1 MMRRMDRDALF
12 IAELNER
19 LITHFT
25 GGHWRVPLSQRHLPV
40 PRASGGRLGRIVCAD
55 GRDVARALR
64 DLAGAGMPAPRE
76 RMQAALAELADPM
89 ARLRRE
95 EALPDSGAQAAGIV
109 PPLPPGEG
117 PLVLLS
123 AAGTAPAMIG
133 SALIAAAGR
142 GVIWKPAPR
151 AAASAH
157 LLMRQLGPLAAGRLA
172 LLQGDHDS
180 GAALVTA
187 LRGAGGLIW
196 ASPTPPPPTL
206 GPTLLHWS
214 EG

>member
-1 MMRRMDRDALF
+1 MDWHALF

-55 GRDVARALR
+55 ERDVARALR
-64 DLAGAGMPAPRE
+64 DLSAAGVPASAA
-76 RMQAALAELADPM
+76 RMQAALAALAEAM
-89 ARLRRE
+89 RRLRRE
-95 EALPDSGAQAAGIV
+95 EGLPDPAFPPERIV
-109 PPLPPGEG
+109 PPLPPGRG
-117 PLVLLS
+117 PLVLMS
-123 AAGTAPAMIG
+123 AAETEPAMIG
-133 SALIAAAGR
+133 QALIAAAGR

-157 LLMRQLGPLAAGRLA
+157 LLMRELGPLAAGRLA

-180 GAALVTA
+180 GAALA
-187 LRGAGGLIW
+187 AAPNGATGLIW
-196 ASPTPPPPTL
+196 ASPAPAPIALTL
-206 GPTLLHWS
+206 PLLRLS
-214 EG
+214 DG

>member
-1 MMRRMDRDALF
+1 MDVDALF
-12 IAELNER
+12 LAELNER

-25 GGHWRVPLSQRHLPV
+25 AGHWRVPLSQRHLPV
-40 PRASGGRLGRIVCAD
+40 PRASGGRLGRIICAD
-55 GRDVARALR
+55 DRDVARALR
-64 DLAGAGMPAPRE
+64 DLSAAGEAAPTE
-76 RMQAALAELADPM
+76 TLQAALASLADPM

-95 EALPDSGAQAAGIV
+95 EGLPDPGFPAARKL
-109 PPLPPGEG
+109 PPLPPGAG
-117 PLVLLS
+117 PMMLMS
-123 AAGTAPAMIG
+123 AAETEPALIG
-133 SALIAAAGR
+133 QALIAAAGR

-157 LLMRQLGPLAAGRLA
+157 LLMRQLGPLAAGRLV

-187 LRGAGGLIW
+187 LRGTGGLIW

-206 GPTLLHWS
+206 GPPLLHWS